1 MAEQTAVTAPDDT
14 MDPMYRWAC
23 DLFPICRSLTGE
35 GVRQTLAY
43 LTGLIPGLVTHA
55 VPSGTKV
62 FDWLVPDEWNI
73 RDAYVA
79 DESGNRV
86 IDFKRHNLHVVGYST
101 PVDQWLT
108 LDELNQHLHSLPE
121 QPTAIPYVTSYY
133 QRRWGF
139 CLSHEERIKLKPGR
153 YRAHIDADLGPG
165 VMNYGELILP
175 GASSQEIFLSTYIC
189 HPSMANNELSGPVVT
204 AALARWLARQPNR
217 RYTYRIVF
225 VPETIGSIVYI
236 HRNLDWLKANTAA
249 GFVVNCIGDERAYS
263 FLPSRLGGT
272 LADRVAQ
279 HVLSHAAD
287 DFIHYSFLDRGSDER
302 QYCSPGVDLPMV
314 SIMRSKYGAYPEYHT
329 SLDDLSMISQ
339 AGLAGGFNVLK
350 SCLEVLEA
358 NLTYRACAP
367 CEPQLGKY
375 GLYPTL
381 STKES
386 FHHTKALK
394 NFLAYA
400 DGNHDLLAIA
410 DKIGVTAQ
418 NCMAIA
424 ENLHRA
430 GLISVS
436 A

>member
-1 MAEQTAVTAPDDT
+1 
-14 MDPMYRWAC
+14 
-23 DLFPICRSLTGE
+23 
-35 GVRQTLAY
+35 
-43 LTGLIPGLVTHA
+43 
-55 VPSGTKV
+55 
-62 FDWLVPDEWNI
+62 
-73 RDAYVA
+73 
-79 DESGNRV
+79 
-86 IDFKRHNLHVVGYST
+86 
-101 PVDQWLT
+101 
-108 LDELNQHLHSLPE
+108 
-121 QPTAIPYVTSYY
+121 
-133 QRRWGF
+133 
-139 CLSHEERIKLKPGR
+139 
-153 YRAHIDADLGPG
+153 
-165 VMNYGELILP
+165 
-175 GASSQEIFLSTYIC
+175 
-189 HPSMANNELSGPVVT
+189 
-204 AALARWLARQPNR
+204 
-217 RYTYRIVF
+217 
-225 VPETIGSIVYI
+225 
-236 HRNLDWLKANTAA
+236 
-249 GFVVNCIGDERAYS
+249 
-263 FLPSRLGGT
+263 
-272 LADRVAQ
+272 
-279 HVLSHAAD
+279 
-287 DFIHYSFLDRGSDER
+287 
-302 QYCSPGVDLPMV
+302 
-314 SIMRSKYGAYPEYHT
+314 MRSKYGAYPEYHT